1 MKIRPTKWLKHL
13 FFAMLSALLLSNLS
27 GCGLGLNKLE
37 FHSTETVKSYLEE
50 TFPGKTITLSPT
62 YEEDKYTR
70 SWTFTL
76 SDYPGYT
83 FQVCSFK
90 RGDMLPFLYNIVI
103 LRNNAYATVSE
114 QVLKN
119 FVKSMPNKLDEH
131 TAKLWDGVSWAS
143 FSKNGFKEDK
153 DEPPNL
159 TVTLKL
165 ENYQDLPL
173 AKNLMNTT
181 YDYLHQTAPEL
192 SDIAFE
198 MVMPL
203 DKRYLVY
210 GHYWEDDIDFGS
222 IYDKVTYLKTSLWSQ
237 EDVQRS
243 IERARYSMMR
253 YYILMGEVGNGIT
266 EAMKTDFA
274 KTHYELGKDGIY
286 YLPGEESNYLA
297 QLWLKTDKRYLIAQ
311 RTSNGQLYL
320 TLPEAYLIFC
330 DEGLSIKGNPE
341 KCTVIGKDGEKYQL
355 NYQDEIEGSGAEPNN
370 MFYIPITLVEKIT
383 GKNLKDYVMR
393 KEVH

>member
-27 GCGLGLNKLE
+27 GCGLGLDKLQ

-114 QVLKN
+114 QVLKD
-119 FVKSMPNKLDEH
+119 FVKSMPNKLDKH

-165 ENYQDLPL
+165 ENYQ
-173 AKNLMNTT
+173 
-181 YDYLHQTAPEL
+181 
-192 SDIAFE
+192 
-198 MVMPL
+198 V
-203 DKRYLVY
+203 
-210 GHYWEDDIDFGS
+210 FG
-222 IYDKVTYLKTSLWSQ
+222 
-237 EDVQRS
+237 
-243 IERARYSMMR
+243 
-253 YYILMGEVGNGIT
+253 
-266 EAMKTDFA
+266 
-274 KTHYELGKDGIY
+274 
-286 YLPGEESNYLA
+286 
-297 QLWLKTDKRYLIAQ
+297 
-311 RTSNGQLYL
+311 
-320 TLPEAYLIFC
+320 
-330 DEGLSIKGNPE
+330 
-341 KCTVIGKDGEKYQL
+341 
-355 NYQDEIEGSGAEPNN
+355 
-370 MFYIPITLVEKIT
+370 
-383 GKNLKDYVMR
+383 
-393 KEVH
+393 